1 MKLPTLKNPKFSP
14 KRLFS
19 KKPTSR
25 VSRSDPSSFT
35 SSSSESDTSVK
46 PCDVG
51 TPTSV
56 LPGAVEYS
64 ELVQALKL
72 IARDSE
78 AGQLSEEEVA
88 SILREVDTVEPA
100 GDEELRETF
109 EVFDTDGDGKITAEE
124 LQRVLAAIGDERC
137 TLEDCRRMIAEV
149 DKNGD
154 GVVCLEDFTRL
165 MVLSK

>member
-1 MKLPTLKNPKFSP
+1 M
-14 KRLFS
+14 
-19 KKPTSR
+19 
-25 VSRSDPSSFT
+25 
-35 SSSSESDTSVK
+35 
-46 PCDVG
+46 
-51 TPTSV
+51 
-56 LPGAVEYS
+56 
-64 ELVQALKL
+64 
-72 IARDSE
+72 
-78 AGQLSEEEVA
+78 
-88 SILREVDTVEPA
+88 DTVEPA